1 MTNINFIISYCTKE
15 KEKKG
20 REKKEKN
27 NVITWQ
33 IMKIVKNKI
42 AAV

>member
-1 MTNINFIISYCTKE
+1 MTNINFIISYCTRE
-15 KEKKG
+15 KRKKG
-20 REKKEKN
+20 REKKEKK